1 MIFERSAWPARRI
14 AISVTICVLTAA
26 ASFALVLLRLRFQP
40 PVFLA
45 NVPFAAVTFALGP
58 VAGIIAVALAWVARG
73 LYFGSYSWYVIVTII
88 EMILIGI
95 LMPKPAGETPATG
108 IDRPSRRA
116 IELARV
122 FGKLFA
128 LYVCCVIA
136 ASVSGGI
143 ISVVVF
149 GDAPPDPGIALEI
162 DVIFQGLLGIDIP
175 SIQAAILARVQI
187 NLADRFLV
195 VFLGYGLSLLYRR
208 WLGQSA
214 RG

>member
-1 MIFERSAWPARRI
+1 MKFNRSAWPARRI
-14 AISVTICVLTAA
+14 AISVAICALTVA

-45 NVPFAAVTFALGP
+45 NVPFAAATFALGP
-58 VAGIIAVALAWVARG
+58 VAGIIAVGLTWVARG

-95 LMPKPAGETPATG
+95 LMPRPSGEPMATG
-108 IDRPSRRA
+108 VDRSSRRA

-128 LYVCCVIA
+128 LYICCVIA
-136 ASVSGGI
+136 VSVSGGI
-143 ISVVVF
+143 ISVVIF
-149 GDAPPDPGIALEI
+149 GDEPPAPGLALAI
-162 DVIFQGLLGIDIP
+162 DVIFQGLLGINIP
-175 SIQAAILARVQI
+175 SIPAAILARVQI

-195 VFLGYGLSLLYRR
+195 IFLGYALSLLYRK
-208 WLGQSA
+208 WLVKISP
-214 RG
+214 